1 MNTRDCV
8 VKIDTLEKINKF
20 INTATNFESSIDIIC
35 GSRIVDAESVMGIM
49 GLDISKPLIA
59 RINSSNDT
67 EIKKFKETMEEFGE
81 N

>member
-8 VKIDTLEKINKF
+8 VKINTLEKINKF
-20 INTATNFESSIDIIC
+20 VNAVTTFESSIDIVC
-35 GSRIVDAESVMGIM
+35 GSRIVDAESVIGIM

>member
-35 GSRIVDAESVMGIM
+35 GNRIVDAESVMGIM

-59 RINSSNDT
+59 RINSNNDT